1 MKPTRQLHCINCMV
15 WNFLSYPGGTQGR
28 SEMKVVSQ
36 FLHAAV
42 VVAVFTLPCL
52 GQAGDKC
59 AGVPGIPGTPG
70 SSGVPGRDGR
80 DGMKGDPGP
89 PGPMGPPNG
98 LPGATGRD
106 GLPGP
111 PGPRGEQGEKGE
123 RGPEGHPA
131 SLDPEVQE
139 VLRSLNQKIL
149 RLEGVLLLKGMINK
163 AGHKIFA
170 TNAQVVDFETILQT
184 CQNSGGSVATP
195 MNKKENDV
203 ILEIVKEKNQYAY
216 LGIKERPI
224 PAEFEYLDG
233 MAVNYT
239 NWRRYEPNGKGAE
252 NCVEMQTDGSWNDKK
267 CNQYR
272 LTVCEF

>member
-1 MKPTRQLHCINCMV
+1 
-15 WNFLSYPGGTQGR
+15 
-28 SEMKVVSQ
+28 MKVLSQ

-42 VVAVFTLPCL
+42 AVAVFTLPCL

-123 RGPEGHPA
+123 RGPE
-131 SLDPEVQE
+131 
-139 VLRSLNQKIL
+139 
-149 RLEGVLLLKGMINK
+149 VLLLKGMINK
-163 AGHKIFA
+163 AGDKIFA
-170 TNAQVVDFETILQT
+170 TNAKVVDFETILQT
-184 CQNSGGSVATP
+184 CQNSGGSVAKP
-195 MNKKENDV
+195 MNEKENDA

-216 LGIKERPI
+216 LGIKESPVPR
-224 PAEFEYLDG
+224 EFEYLDG

>member
-1 MKPTRQLHCINCMV
+1 M
-15 WNFLSYPGGTQGR
+15 LSLFYSG
-28 SEMKVVSQ
+28 SEMKVLSQ

-42 VVAVFTLPCL
+42 AVAVFTLPCL

-123 RGPEGHPA
+123 RGPEGRPA

-163 AGHKIFA
+163 AGDKIFA
-170 TNAQVVDFETILQT
+170 TNAKVVDFETILQT
-184 CQNSGGSVATP
+184 CQNSGGSVAKP
-195 MNKKENDV
+195 MNEKENDA

-216 LGIKERPI
+216 LGIKESPVPR
-224 PAEFEYLDG
+224 EFEYLDG